1 MIVKQLI
8 ATGLSFLYMIAL
20 MGVPVNVHFC
30 KGDIVSIGIIP
41 SVEDCCCH
49 EVSGI
54 RECCNHELPEKTCS
68 LENTGECCS
77 NEHYSI
83 QYLEDKQI
91 TINTATNSPPG
102 KDHVLNPSVHG
113 SESEDDDS
121 AENRRF
127 YDLPPPNPQ
136 PLWLLHCTLTFYG

>member
-1 MIVKQLI
+1 
-8 ATGLSFLYMIAL
+8 MIAL

-30 KGDIVSIGIIP
+30 KGDIVSVGIIP
-41 SVEDCCCH
+41 SVEDCCSN
-49 EVSGI
+49 EVSGV

-68 LENTGECCS
+68 LENTDVCCS

-83 QYLEDKQI
+83 QYCEDKQI
-91 TINTATNSPPG
+91 TINTTTNPPPG

-136 PLWLLHCTLTFYG
+136 PLWLLHCALTFYG